1 MKKAIILFSL
11 LLLLFSCS
19 SSNDTKEYIVGTW
32 KHTVNRMEGQGTPET
47 EIEKIVDYYNNQF
60 KEQAGKDNNRYTFTE
75 DLKYE
80 VTDSKGNSV
89 EYGTY
94 RLEGDN
100 IVIEITSR
108 PILVT
113 RTYGLGLDGGFLT
126 LSHNLPLFKDEEDG
140 FNQHTLETIYK
151 GESIPETLDIKQ
163 LVRNQFYKRIK

>member
-1 MKKAIILFSL
+1 MKKTIGLFSL
-11 LLLLFSCS
+11 ILLLLSCS
-19 SSNDTKEYIVGTW
+19 SSNDNTKSIVGTW

-60 KEQAGKDNNRYTFTE
+60 KEQAGKDYNQYTFTE

-80 VTDSKGNSV
+80 VTDAKGNSV

-94 RLEGDN
+94 HLKGEN

-113 RTYGLGLDGGFLT
+113 RTYGLSLDGGFLT
-126 LSHNLPLFKDEEDG
+126 LLHNLPLFKNEEDG
-140 FNQHTLETIYK
+140 FDQSTLETIYK
-151 GESIPETLDIKQ
+151 GENIPETLNIKY
-163 LVRNQFYKRIK
+163 LMRNQFYKRIK